1 MSFTAQ
7 RLRLLRSPFARPQAI
22 TRPKTTTTA
31 RRGYASAEPTPP
43 EARRSNTTW
52 YIFLPRS
59 HPPRA
64 PSLIGEHHRLVITA
78 ALGIP
83 AAYYLLQ
90 GNSTRG
96 ASSSGPQ
103 SGPGVSSG
111 SPTTPPASQDQP
123 ASRKAPS
130 DPNTMSSKQEGLDN
144 ADTSNPYV
152 NNPGKSMKGEGETET
167 AKLKGTVST
176 DRPQR

>member
-7 RLRLLRSPFARPQAI
+7 RLRLLRSPLARPQAI

-52 YIFLPRS
+52 
-59 HPPRA
+59 
-64 PSLIGEHHRLVITA
+64 LVITA

-144 ADTSNPYV
+144 ADTSHPYV
-152 NNPGKSMKGEGETET
+152 NEPGKSMKGEGETET
-167 AKLKGTVST
+167 VKLKGTVST

>member
-7 RLRLLRSPFARPQAI
+7 RLRLLRAPLARPQAI
-22 TRPKTTTTA
+22 TCPKITTTTTRLS
-31 RRGYASAEPTPP
+31 RRGYASEPTPP
-43 EARRSNTTW
+43 PSRSSNTTW
-52 YIFLPRS
+52 
-59 HPPRA
+59 
-64 PSLIGEHHRLVITA
+64 LVITA

-96 ASSSGPQ
+96 P
-103 SGPGVSSG
+103 SGPGVTSG
-111 SPTTPPASQDQP
+111 SPTTPPATQDQP

-152 NNPGKSMKGEGETET
+152 NEPGKSVKGEGETET
-167 AKLKGTVST
+167 AKVKGTVSPE
-176 DRPQR
+176 RPQR